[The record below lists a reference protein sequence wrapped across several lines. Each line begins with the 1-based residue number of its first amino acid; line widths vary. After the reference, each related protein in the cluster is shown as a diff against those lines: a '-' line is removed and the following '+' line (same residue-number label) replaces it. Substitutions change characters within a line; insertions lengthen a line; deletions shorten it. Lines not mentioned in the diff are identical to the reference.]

1 MTLCLGKDFL
11 VAVFPQEWEEG
22 EEWRVT
28 AKIRQSGPSEE
39 GKGGWAGVGVGF
51 EVNPAWGWVP
61 ERWCH

>member
-1 MTLCLGKDFL
+1 M
-11 VAVFPQEWEEG
+11 AVFPQEWEEG